1 MFVSLVKSDTQLMT
15 VAWLPTVILYSPFSK
30 CHFPSEPIKA
40 KSFAFIENDTVWLS
54 PGVSSIFF
62 EVPLAA
68 DCQGLIDALR
78 SCEY

>member
-62 EVPLAA
+62 EVP
-68 DCQGLIDALR
+68 
-78 SCEY
+78 